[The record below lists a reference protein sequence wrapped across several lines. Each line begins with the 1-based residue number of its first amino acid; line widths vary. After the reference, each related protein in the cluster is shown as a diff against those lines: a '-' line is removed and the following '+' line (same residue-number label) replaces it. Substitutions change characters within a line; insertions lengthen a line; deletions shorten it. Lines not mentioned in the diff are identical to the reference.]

1 MQQKSYLKSFMTCG
15 NKKPYNSK
23 KGLQVYLSQYDLLP
37 VPSMEGLKE
46 S

>member
-15 NKKPYNSK
+15 NKKTYNSK
-23 KGLQVYLSQYDLLP
+23 KGSQVYLSLYDLLLE
-37 VPSMEGLKE
+37 PSMEGLKE